1 MILEVAHLYPD
12 LLDLYGDSG
21 NVRCIQKRCEWRNIE
36 CRVHPLVSGTDF
48 KFENY
53 DLIFIGGG
61 QDSEQSVVL
70 GDLTDRKIN
79 SLQNAVNASKTVLAI
94 CGGYQLFGKY
104 YETHDGKRMN
114 FTGIIDF
121 YTVGREKRLIGNYEF
136 KTKDKIRII
145 GFENH
150 SGRTYLGEGVS
161 PLGRVIKGFGN
172 NGKDRTEGVRY
183 KNTFCSYCHG
193 PMLPKNPDFADLLIK
208 SALETKYGKAQLEPL
223 DCTLEVL
230 ARKQVRDLY
239 I

>member
-12 LLDLYGDSG
+12 LLNLYGDSG

-36 CRVHPLVSGTDF
+36 CRVHPLVSGTDL

-70 GDLTDRKIN
+70 SDLTDRKIN

-94 CGGYQLFGKY
+94 CGGYQLLGKY

-172 NGKDRTEGVRY
+172 NGKDRTEGVRF

>member
-1 MILEVAHLYPD
+1 MILEIAHLYPD
-12 LLDLYGDSG
+12 LLNLYGDSG
-21 NVRCIQKRCEWRNIE
+21 NVLCLQKRCEWRNIE
-36 CRVHPLVSGTDF
+36 CRVHPLVSGADF
-48 KFENY
+48 DFDKY
-53 DLIFIGGG
+53 DIIFIGGG

-70 GDLTDRKIN
+70 NDLTDRKVN
-79 SLQNAVNASKTVLAI
+79 SLQNAVNVGKTVLAI
-94 CGGYQLFGKY
+94 CGGYQLLGKY

-114 FTGIIDF
+114 FTGILDF
-121 YTVGREKRLIGNYEF
+121 YTVGKEKRLIGNYEF

-150 SGRTYLGEGVS
+150 SGRTYLGDDVS

-172 NGKDRTEGVRY
+172 NGKDKTEGVRF

-208 SALETKYGKAQLEPL
+208 SALETKYGKAELEPL

>member
-12 LLDLYGDSG
+12 LLNLYGDSG

-36 CRVHPLVSGTDF
+36 CRVHPLVSGTEF

-70 GDLTDRKIN
+70 SDLTDRKIN

-94 CGGYQLFGKY
+94 CGGYQLLGKY

-150 SGRTYLGEGVS
+150 SGRTYLGDGVS

-172 NGKDRTEGVRY
+172 NGKDRTEGVRF

>member
-12 LLDLYGDSG
+12 LLNLYGDSG

-36 CRVHPLVSGTDF
+36 CRVHPLVSGTDL

-94 CGGYQLFGKY
+94 CGGYQLLGKY

-121 YTVGREKRLIGNYEF
+121 YTVGRDKRLIGNYEF

-172 NGKDRTEGVRY
+172 NGKDRTEGVRF

>member
-12 LLDLYGDSG
+12 LLNLYGDSG

-36 CRVHPLVSGTDF
+36 CRVHPLVSGTDL

-94 CGGYQLFGKY
+94 CGGYQLLGKY

-121 YTVGREKRLIGNYEF
+121 YTVGREKRLIGDYEF

>member
-1 MILEVAHLYPD
+1 MILEIAHLYPD
-12 LLDLYGDSG
+12 LLNLYGDSG
-21 NVRCIQKRCEWRNIE
+21 NVRCLQKRCEWRNIE
-36 CRVHPLVSGTDF
+36 CRVHPLVSGADF
-48 KFENY
+48 DFDKY
-53 DLIFIGGG
+53 DIIFIGGG

-70 GDLTDRKIN
+70 NDLTDRKVN
-79 SLQNAVNASKTVLAI
+79 SLQNAVNVGKTVLAI
-94 CGGYQLFGKY
+94 CGGYQLLGKY

-114 FTGIIDF
+114 FTGILDF

-150 SGRTYLGEGVS
+150 SGRTYLGDGVS

-172 NGKDRTEGVRY
+172 NGKDKTEGVRF

-208 SALETKYGKAQLEPL
+208 SALETKYGKAELEPL

>member
-12 LLDLYGDSG
+12 LLNLYGDSG

-36 CRVHPLVSGTDF
+36 CRVHPLVSGTDL

-94 CGGYQLFGKY
+94 CGGYQLLGKY